1 MVKRCTD
8 SISYTFTMQNY
19 CGFMICAI
27 PKNGDFCENGITLY
41 RYHVMTRPLK
51 MIFGGGN
58 GQYGLNGGK

>member
-27 PKNGDFCENGITLY
+27 PKNGDFYDKGITLY
-41 RYHVMTRPLK
+41 RYNV
-51 MIFGGGN
+51 
-58 GQYGLNGGK
+58 